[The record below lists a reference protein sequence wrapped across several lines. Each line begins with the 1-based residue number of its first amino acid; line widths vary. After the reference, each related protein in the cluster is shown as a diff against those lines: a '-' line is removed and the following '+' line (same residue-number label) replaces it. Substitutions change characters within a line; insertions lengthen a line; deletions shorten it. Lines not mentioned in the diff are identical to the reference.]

1 MPRKAQKPCLFS
13 GCTALVNSGYC
24 ATHAHFY
31 NPPVRTFADYKPNP
45 DKNKIYG
52 RQWKSI
58 SADVKRAA
66 GIPVEL
72 WHLYDVHHEPPYNPA
87 VEPGHRKYHLTP
99 MLHRDHS
106 RETARQR
113 GRGVKSL
120 EVGADTDKVK
130 VNIHSTKIAQGVCDG
145 R

>member
-1 MPRKAQKPCLFS
+1 LPRKAQKPCLFS

-31 NPPVRTFADYKPNP
+31 TTPVRTAETYRPSSFRRG
-45 DKNKIYG
+45 YG
-52 RQWKSI
+52 AKWQEIRNE
-58 SADVKRAA
+58 VLRAT
-66 GIPVEL
+66 GIPKEI

-87 VEPGHRKYHLTP
+87 IEPDHRKYHLTP

-113 GRGVKSL
+113 GRGGKSL
-120 EVGADTDKVK
+120 EVGRETDKVK
-130 VNIHSTKIAQGVCDG
+130 ASFHSTKITQGVCDV